1 MGRLHIK
8 LIFERNGEV
17 KWCAGGIF
25 TNLWER
31 RMAEYF
37 PLFGSP
43 CHNLDA
49 LTHIV
54 NKYRLNAITLDS
66 LDLSVRTSNCLR
78 KENIETFD
86 VILMMYPYQLRQI
99 ENLGEKSVR
108 ELQETAEDI
117 FGIEVDK

>member
-1 MGRLHIK
+1 MS
-8 LIFERNGEV
+8 IFCERNGEV

-37 PLFGSP
+37 PLFGRP
-43 CHNLDA
+43 CHDLDA

-54 NKYRLNAITLDS
+54 DKYRLDAITLDS
-66 LDLSVRTSNCLR
+66 LDLSVRTSNCLL

-99 ENLGEKSVR
+99 ESLGGKSVR
-108 ELQETAEDI
+108 ELQETAENI
-117 FGIEVDK
+117 LGIEVEK